1 MANQLAE
8 GIMQFLGFTGVH
20 AWRTQVRTQVWS
32 YDGVG
37 EVVHGVCFSLTT
49 LLELNLVE
57 LIVSISN
64 LLIL

>member
-1 MANQLAE
+1 MQL
-8 GIMQFLGFTGVH
+8 LGFTGVH

-64 LLIL
+64 